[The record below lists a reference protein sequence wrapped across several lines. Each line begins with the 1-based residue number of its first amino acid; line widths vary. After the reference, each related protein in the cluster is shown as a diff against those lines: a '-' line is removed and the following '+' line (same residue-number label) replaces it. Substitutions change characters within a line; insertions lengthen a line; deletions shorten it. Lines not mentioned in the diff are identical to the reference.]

1 MSMRISTA
9 TFQND
14 AVSQMDALEAALQQT
29 QTELSTGSQ
38 IQNAAD
44 NPIGAAQVNQMSVE
58 VSATTQYTTNSNTA
72 NTNLGLEEQALSNA
86 TSIMQNAISLATEAN
101 NSAMSP
107 ANRADIATQLQQD
120 LQSLTSIGN
129 STDSAGNY
137 LFSGYANNSPA
148 FTQSGGT
155 VSYNG
160 SDQVIQVQISSNQ
173 SISGGDTGATAFMN
187 IPTGN
192 GTFTVSAGSTN
203 TGAASIGGGTVTNPT
218 TYAAAETAGAGA
230 YTISFTDPSDYQ
242 VTDSNG
248 NVVGSGTYTDGG
260 SIAFNGAQVTLNGT
274 PAAGDS
280 FTVAPAGTTSAF
292 SALSNLITTL
302 NSTTLNNGQLTTQI
316 NAALQQIQ
324 NSVTNFSNVA
334 ASVGARINA
343 ITASQSTA
351 TSVTT
356 TLKTNISTLQST
368 DYTKATTQLSSE
380 ELALQAAQESYA
392 SLEKLSLFNYIQG

>member
-1 MSMRISTA
+1 MRISTA
-9 TFQND
+9 TFNND
-14 AVSQMDALEAALQQT
+14 AVSQMDQLETELQQT
-29 QTELSTGSQ
+29 QMELSSGSQ

-44 NPIGAAQVNQMSVE
+44 NPIGAAEVNQMSVE
-58 VSATTQYTTNSNTA
+58 VSASTQYVTNSTSA
-72 NTNLGLEEQALSNA
+72 NTNLSLEEQALSNA
-86 TSIMQNAISLATEAN
+86 TSIMQNAVSLATEAN
-101 NSAMSP
+101 NSALTP

-120 LQSLTSIGN
+120 LASLTSIGN
-129 STDSAGNY
+129 TTDSAGNY
-137 LFSGYANNSPA
+137 LFGGYANTSPP
-148 FTQSGGT
+148 FTQSNGT
-155 VSYNG
+155 VTYNG
-160 SDQVIQVQISSNQ
+160 SDQVEQVQISANQ

-192 GTFTVSAGSTN
+192 GTFTVSAASTN
-203 TGAASIGGGTVTNPT
+203 TGTASIGGGTVTDPT
-218 TYAAAETAGAGA
+218 TYAADAATGTGT

-248 NVVGSGTYTDGG
+248 NVVGSGTYTTGDTI
-260 SIAFNGAQVTLNGT
+260 SFNGAEVTLNGT

-280 FTVAPAGTTSAF
+280 FTVAPAGTSSAF

-302 NSTTLNNGQLTTQI
+302 NSTTLNSGQLTTQV
-316 NAALQQIQ
+316 NAAVQQIQ
-324 NSVTNFSNVA
+324 NSVTNFSNVS

-351 TSVTT
+351 ASVTT
-356 TLKTNISTLQST
+356 TLKTNISGLQDT
-368 DYTKATTQLSSE
+368 DYTQATTQLSTE

>member
-1 MSMRISTA
+1 MRISTA

-44 NPIGAAQVNQMSVE
+44 NPIGAAQVNQMNVE
-58 VSATTQYTTNSNTA
+58 VSATTQYVTNSNLA

-101 NSAMSP
+101 NSALSP

-129 STDSAGNY
+129 STDSSGNY
-137 LFSGYANNSPA
+137 LFGGYSNTSPP

-192 GTFTVSAGSTN
+192 GTFTVSAGSAN

-218 TYAAAETAGAGA
+218 QYAAAEAAGAGA

-248 NVVGSGTYTDGG
+248 NVVTSGAYTDGG
-260 SIAFNGAQVTLNGT
+260 SISFNGAQVTLNGT

-280 FTVAPAGTTSAF
+280 FTVAPAGTSSAF

-324 NSVTNFSNVA
+324 NSVTNFSNVS

-343 ITASQSTA
+343 ITAAQSTA

-368 DYTKATTQLSSE
+368 DYTQATTQLSSE

>member
-1 MSMRISTA
+1 
-9 TFQND
+9 
-14 AVSQMDALEAALQQT
+14 
-29 QTELSTGSQ
+29 
-38 IQNAAD
+38 
-44 NPIGAAQVNQMSVE
+44 
-58 VSATTQYTTNSNTA
+58 
-72 NTNLGLEEQALSNA
+72 
-86 TSIMQNAISLATEAN
+86 MQNAISLATEAN

-107 ANRADIATQLQQD
+107 ANRADSATQLQQD

-137 LFSGYANNSPA
+137 LFSGYANGSPA

-203 TGAASIGGGTVTNPT
+203 TGSASIGGGTVTNPT

-324 NSVTNFSNVA
+324 NSVTNFSNVS

-368 DYTKATTQLSSE
+368 DYTQATTQLSSE

>member
-1 MSMRISTA
+1 MRISTA
-9 TFQND
+9 TFNSD
-14 AVSQMDALEAALQQT
+14 AVSQMDQLESELQQT
-29 QTELSTGSQ
+29 ETELSSGSQ

-44 NPIGAAQVNQMSVE
+44 NPIGAAEVNQMNVE
-58 VSATTQYTTNSNTA
+58 VSASTQYVTNSTTA
-72 NTNLGLEEQALSNA
+72 NTNLSLEEQALSNA
-86 TSIMQNAISLATEAN
+86 TSIMQNAVSLATEAN
-101 NSAMSP
+101 NSALSP
-107 ANRADIATQLQQD
+107 ANRSDIATQLQQD
-120 LQSLTSIGN
+120 LASLTSIGN
-129 STDSAGNY
+129 TTDSAGNY
-137 LFSGYANNSPA
+137 LFGGYANTSPP
-148 FTQSGGT
+148 FTQSNGT
-155 VSYNG
+155 VTYNG
-160 SDQVIQVQISSNQ
+160 SDQVEQVQISSNQ

-192 GTFTVSAGSTN
+192 GTFTVSAASTN
-203 TGAASIGGGTVTNPT
+203 TGTASIGGGTVTDPT
-218 TYAAAETAGAGA
+218 TYAADAATGTGT

-248 NVVGSGTYTDGG
+248 NVVGSGTYTNGDTI
-260 SIAFNGAQVTLNGT
+260 SFNGAEVTLNGT

-280 FTVAPAGTTSAF
+280 FTVAPAGTSSAF

-302 NSTTLNNGQLTTQI
+302 NSTTLNSGQLTTQI
-316 NAALQQIQ
+316 NAAVQQIQ
-324 NSVTNFSNVA
+324 NSITNFSNVS

-356 TLKTNISTLQST
+356 TLKTNISTLQNT
-368 DYTKATTQLSSE
+368 DYTQATTQLSSE

>member
-1 MSMRISTA
+1 MRISTA
-9 TFQND
+9 TFNND
-14 AVSQMDALEAALQQT
+14 AVSQMDQLETELQQT
-29 QTELSTGSQ
+29 QTELSSGSQ

-44 NPIGAAQVNQMSVE
+44 NPIGAAEVNQMNVE
-58 VSATTQYTTNSNTA
+58 VSASTQYVTNSTSA
-72 NTNLGLEEQALSNA
+72 NTNLSLEEQALSNA
-86 TSIMQNAISLATEAN
+86 TSIMQSAVSLATEAN
-101 NSAMSP
+101 NSALTP

-120 LQSLTSIGN
+120 LASLTSIGN

-137 LFSGYANNSPA
+137 LFGGYANTSPP
-148 FTQSGGT
+148 FTQSNGT
-155 VSYNG
+155 VTYNG
-160 SDQVIQVQISSNQ
+160 SDQVEQVQISANQ

-192 GTFTVSAGSTN
+192 GTFTVSAASTN
-203 TGAASIGGGTVTNPT
+203 TGTASIGGGTVTDPT
-218 TYAAAETAGAGA
+218 TYAADAATGTGT

-248 NVVGSGTYTDGG
+248 NVVGSGTYTNGDTI
-260 SIAFNGAQVTLNGT
+260 SFNGAEVALNGT

-280 FTVAPAGTTSAF
+280 FTVAPAGTSSAF

-302 NSTTLNNGQLTTQI
+302 NSSTLNSGQLTTQI
-316 NAALQQIQ
+316 NAAVQQIQ
-324 NSVTNFSNVA
+324 NSVTNFSNVS

-356 TLKTNISTLQST
+356 TLKTNISTLQDT
-368 DYTKATTQLSSE
+368 DYTQATTQLSTE

>member
-1 MSMRISTA
+1 MRISTA

-44 NPIGAAQVNQMSVE
+44 NPIGAAQVNQMNVE
-58 VSATTQYTTNSNTA
+58 VSATTQYVTNSNLA

-101 NSAMSP
+101 NSALSA
-107 ANRADIATQLQQD
+107 ANRSDIATQLQQD

-137 LFSGYANNSPA
+137 LFGGYSNTSPP

-155 VSYNG
+155 VSYSG

-218 TYAAAETAGAGA
+218 TYAAAEAAGAGA

-248 NVVGSGTYTDGG
+248 NVVTSGTYTDGG
-260 SIAFNGAQVTLNGT
+260 SISFNGAQVTLNGT

-280 FTVAPAGTTSAF
+280 FTVAPAGTSSAF

-302 NSTTLNNGQLTTQI
+302 NSTNLNNGQLTTQI

-324 NSVTNFSNVA
+324 NSVTNFSNVS

-343 ITASQSTA
+343 ITAAQSTA

-368 DYTKATTQLSSE
+368 DYTQATTQLSSE

>member
-1 MSMRISTA
+1 MRISTA

-44 NPIGAAQVNQMSVE
+44 NPIGAAEVNQMNVE
-58 VSATTQYTTNSNTA
+58 VSASTQYVTNSTTA
-72 NTNLGLEEQALSNA
+72 NTNLSLEEQALSNA
-86 TSIMQNAISLATEAN
+86 TSIMQNAVSLATEAN
-101 NSAMSP
+101 NSALTP

-120 LQSLTSIGN
+120 LASLTSIGN
-129 STDSAGNY
+129 TTDSAGNY
-137 LFSGYANNSPA
+137 LFGGYANTSPP
-148 FTQSGGT
+148 FTQSNGT

-160 SDQVIQVQISSNQ
+160 SDQVEQVQISSNQ

-192 GTFTVSAGSTN
+192 GTFTVSAASTN
-203 TGAASIGGGTVTNPT
+203 TGTASIGGGTVTDPT
-218 TYAAAETAGAGA
+218 TYAADAATGTGT

-248 NVVGSGTYTDGG
+248 NVVGSGTYTNGDTI
-260 SIAFNGAQVTLNGT
+260 SFNGAEVTLNGT

-280 FTVAPAGTTSAF
+280 FTVAPAGTSSAF
-292 SALSNLITTL
+292 SALSNLIATL
-302 NSTTLNNGQLTTQI
+302 NSTTLNSGQLTTQI
-316 NAALQQIQ
+316 NAAVQQIQ
-324 NSVTNFSNVA
+324 NSITNFSNVS

-356 TLKTNISTLQST
+356 TLKTNISTLQNT
-368 DYTKATTQLSSE
+368 DYTQATTQLSSE